1 MVAKDWE
8 EKKVGS
14 DCLVGTRSHFG
25 GDGRVLELYKG
36 GGCTTQ

>member
-1 MVAKDWE
+1 MVAKGWGE
-8 EKKVGS
+8 EEVGS
-14 DCLVGTRSHFG
+14 DCLMGTRSPFG